1 MAKNFHSELVV
12 ASYDDHIRKLIPGYA
27 LVHQQIDAILTTH
40 LPETAHILIVGCGT
54 GYELSYL
61 LQRHPNW
68 TFTAIDPSLKMLE
81 QAQKNIESCQGTER
95 VEFIQADT
103 QNLNKDHQFDAA
115 LAILVA
121 HFIPQEY
128 KTDFFQDIYQ
138 SLKAD
143 GFLLTYDLMQHED
156 VTELKIMQQMVEYSG
171 LNTKQS
177 ANMIERLEQDFDLIS
192 VQSLKEIL
200 TKVGFKHS
208 RIYCQ
213 IMNYYGLLIQ
223 K

>member
-103 QNLNKDHQFDAA
+103 QNLNKDHQFDAT

-121 HFIPQEY
+121 HFIPQGH

-138 SLKAD
+138 ILKAD

-156 VTELKIMQQMVEYSG
+156 VTELKIMQQMAQYSG
-171 LNTKQS
+171 LNAKQS

>member
-61 LQRHPNW
+61 LQQHLNW

-81 QAQKNIESCQGTER
+81 QAQKNIESCQGIER

-156 VTELKIMQQMVEYSG
+156 VTELKIMQQMAQYSG
-171 LNTKQS
+171 LNAKQS

-192 VQSLKEIL
+192 VQRLKEIL